1 MAQRAV
7 LFLRRLI
14 AASAPSNGSRTLSL
28 THAPLARVP
37 QDPLTGWGRGARE
50 AAAKLQKRAQDLG
63 KARDPIMGCRRPAR
77 GAASSLAKLLRRP
90 RCTLRGARMT
100 ACTALQQCST
110 TLRTQLGIVDQG
122 RRTVLSVHA
131 LDAAPYLQ

>member
-1 MAQRAV
+1 MAQRVV
-7 LFLRRLI
+7 LFLHRLM
-14 AASAPSNGSRTLSL
+14 AASAPTIGLRTLSL
-28 THAPLARVP
+28 MHAPLARVP

-50 AAAKLQKRAQDLG
+50 AAAKLQKRAQDLR
-63 KARDPIMGCRRPAR
+63 KARDPITGCRRPAR

-100 ACTALQQCST
+100 ACSLQQCST